1 MTNIEIKI
9 KSLFN
14 ELNDTEQKIAT
25 HFLNNVENIF
35 TMPISQLAKDS
46 GVSQAS
52 WVRFCKTLGF
62 SGLKEMKKE
71 MFNELN
77 EVNAETSSS
86 SEHIFTDIKDYS
98 SISQMADTIR
108 NSSVQS
114 INQTIKLIDKD
125 SIELI
130 AKRIMDCNSV
140 KIFGVG
146 ASALVAEDLFSKL
159 IRINKNV
166 CFCRDNHVQLTYA
179 ANLSPDDVAIIIS
192 YSGKTSEMLE
202 ILELAKRQ
210 KAFIVAITKFGKNP
224 LANGSQNVIYTSSPE
239 IHRRSGAMSSRIAQS
254 VIVDLLFT
262 AVANYGYDKVRKNLE
277 NSYKSCDTH
286 KTTVKHKSTQ

>member
-14 ELNDTEQKIAT
+14 ELSSTEQKIAT
-25 HFLNNVENIF
+25 YFLNNVESIF
-35 TMPISQLAKDS
+35 TMPISQLAKES
-46 GVSQAS
+46 GVSQVA

-71 MFNELN
+71 IFNELS
-77 EVNAETSSS
+77 EVNDDASSS
-86 SEHIFTDIKDYS
+86 PENIFTDIKDYS

-114 INQTIKLIDKD
+114 INQTIKLINKD
-125 SIELI
+125 SIEFI
-130 AKRIMDCNSV
+130 AKRIMNCNAV

-179 ANLSPDDVAIIIS
+179 ANLSPNDVAVIIS
-192 YSGKTSEMLE
+192 YSGKTSEIIE

-224 LANGSQNVIYTSSPE
+224 LAYGAENVIYTSSPE
-239 IHRRSGAMSSRIAQS
+239 IHHRSGAMSSRIAQL
-254 VIVDLLFT
+254 VIVDLLYT
-262 AVANYGYDKVRKNLE
+262 AVANYGYDKIKKNLE
-277 NSYKSCDTH
+277 NSYKSCNKH
-286 KTTVKHKSTQ
+286 KTTAKYRSVQ